1 MGLKSGL
8 NPRPSNN
15 TRLKTTLKYVAI
27 GSVLATAMF
36 LAIYYGKKQKDQAV
50 REKRFVNLDD
60 FKWKKTVVVNHRK
73 VKGSEALYNFPLL
86 IHLREPTLRSIAQ
99 GGMVE
104 TDQGNDIVFAEGS
117 GEVMDF
123 EIESYDPG
131 TGELWVWVRIPELSP
146 SSDTG
151 LSFYYGNEN
160 ILENLS
166 THFTWDNDFTGIW
179 HLDGNIEDATSGK
192 NSGNSTD
199 TRQVS
204 GKMGYAQQFTGLKN
218 VNGSIIHIPDHSSLD
233 LQEEGTIEAWIYV
246 NSFQDW
252 AGVIYKGDKLDFS
265 DDAYFIQFLGG
276 SERKRL
282 AFGITSESGVYSYE
296 RSAIDLENK
305 TWYHIAFTWD
315 QRQIR
320 LYVNGYDYGSKAN
333 NTVARNTPG
342 GLNIGS
348 QLSEAVENNP
358 FDGIIDEVRVS
369 KVARSPE
376 WIATSFQNQS
386 EPSNFISVQEPQ
398 PGLSRISNDMWST
411 NAFSSARDV
420 DEKTVK
426 LESY

>member
-1 MGLKSGL
+1 MGLRSGL
-8 NPRPSNN
+8 NPRPSNK
-15 TRLKTTLKYVAI
+15 TGLKTTLKYVAI
-27 GSVLATAMF
+27 GGVLATAIF
-36 LAIYYGKKQKDQAV
+36 LAIYYGKKQKDSAV
-50 REKRFVNLDD
+50 REKRIVNLDD
-60 FKWKKTVVVNHRK
+60 FKWKKTVAVNHRK
-73 VKGSEALYNFPLL
+73 VKGSKVLYNFPLL
-86 IHLREPTLRSIAQ
+86 IYLQEPTLRSIAQ
-99 GGMVE
+99 GGVVE
-104 TDQGNDIVFAEGS
+104 TDQGHDIVFAEGS

-131 TGELWVWVRIPELSP
+131 TGELWAWVRLPELSP
-146 SSDTG
+146 SSDTD

-160 ILENLS
+160 IFENLS
-166 THFTWDNDFTGIW
+166 THFTWDDDFTGIW
-179 HLDGNIEDATSGK
+179 HLNGNIEDATSSK

-204 GKMGYAQQFTGLKN
+204 GKIGQAQQFTGLKN

-233 LQEEGTIEAWIYV
+233 LREEGTVEAWIYV

-252 AGVIYKGDKLDFS
+252 AGVVYKGDKLDFS

-282 AFGITSESGVYSYE
+282 AFGITSEEGVYCYE
-296 RSAIDLENK
+296 RSAIDLEPN

-315 QRQIR
+315 QKQIR

-358 FDGIIDEVRVS
+358 FDGIIDEVRIS

-376 WIATSFQNQS
+376 WIATSFRNQS
-386 EPSNFISVQEPQ
+386 EPSNFISVEESQ
-398 PGLSRISNDMWST
+398 PRLSRILNDRWNT
-411 NAFSSARDV
+411 HAFLSALDV
-420 DEKTVK
+420 DEKTLK
-426 LESY
+426 PESY